1 MKFRNLLG
9 YVVGSA
15 IFLVFFLYLIRLISQ
30 KFAFI
35 IFENQIL
42 PIVFGAPF
50 LALGAIYI
58 ILSNIQM
65 KRIGKGN
72 PADGF
77 NVAIGERTKNLMTEG
92 IYKHTRNPM
101 LFGVFTLY
109 IGISLLTNS
118 YAALVFPAIFIAYMS
133 WHVKKFE
140 EPRLLLDFGDEYE
153 RYLRKTPMIV
163 PFLI

>member
-1 MKFRNLLG
+1 
-9 YVVGSA
+9 
-15 IFLVFFLYLIRLISQ
+15 
-30 KFAFI
+30 
-35 IFENQIL
+35 
-42 PIVFGAPF
+42 
-50 LALGAIYI
+50 
-58 ILSNIQM
+58 M

-77 NVAIGERTKNLMTEG
+77 NATIGERTKNLMTEG

-118 YAALVFPAIFIAYMS
+118 YAALVFPAIFSAYMS

-140 EPRLLLDFGDEYE
+140 EPRLLLAFGDEYE

>member
-15 IFLVFFLYLIRLISQ
+15 IFLVFFPYLIRLISQ

-50 LALGAIYI
+50 LVLGAIYI
-58 ILSNIQM
+58 ALSNIQM

-72 PADGF
+72 PADDF
-77 NVAIGERTKNLMTEG
+77 NAAIGERTKNLMTEG

-101 LFGVFTLY
+101 LFSVFALY
-109 IGISLLTNS
+109 IGIACLQIHMPHRFSRDFYRLYEPVCEKLRSLGCFWILATNTS
-118 YAALVFPAIFIAYMS
+118 GICI
-133 WHVKKFE
+133 K
-140 EPRLLLDFGDEYE
+140 R
-153 RYLRKTPMIV
+153 R
-163 PFLI
+163 

>member
-15 IFLVFFLYLIRLISQ
+15 IFLVFFPYLIRIISQ

-35 IFENQIL
+35 IIL

-50 LALGAIYI
+50 LVLGAIYI
-58 ILSNIQM
+58 ALSKIQM

-77 NVAIGERTKNLMTEG
+77 NATIGERTKNLMTEG

-133 WHVKKFE
+133 WHVKKF
-140 EPRLLLDFGDEYE
+140 
-153 RYLRKTPMIV
+153 
-163 PFLI
+163 

>member
-15 IFLVFFLYLIRLISQ
+15 IFLVFFPYLIRIISQ
-30 KFAFI
+30 KFAF
-35 IFENQIL
+35 L

-50 LALGAIYI
+50 LCSGAIYI
-58 ILSNIQM
+58 ALSNIQM

-77 NVAIGERTKNLMTEG
+77 NAAIGERTKNLMTEG

-109 IGISLLTNS
+109 IGITCLQIHTPHRFSRDFYRLYEPVCEKLRSLGCFWTLATNTS
-118 YAALVFPAIFIAYMS
+118 GIC
-133 WHVKKFE
+133 VK
-140 EPRLLLDFGDEYE
+140 R
-153 RYLRKTPMIV
+153 R
-163 PFLI
+163 

>member
-15 IFLVFFLYLIRLISQ
+15 IFLVFFPYLIRLISQ

-77 NVAIGERTKNLMTEG
+77 NAAIGERTKNLMTEG

-101 LFGVFTLY
+101 LFGVFALY
-109 IGISLLTNS
+109 IGIACLQIHTPHRFSRDFYRLYEPVCEKLRDLGCFWILATNTS
-118 YAALVFPAIFIAYMS
+118 GIC
-133 WHVKKFE
+133 VK
-140 EPRLLLDFGDEYE
+140 R
-153 RYLRKTPMIV
+153 R
-163 PFLI
+163 

>member
-15 IFLVFFLYLIRLISQ
+15 IFLVFFPYLIRIISQ

-35 IFENQIL
+35 IIL

-50 LALGAIYI
+50 LVLGAIYI
-58 ILSNIQM
+58 ALLNIQM

-77 NVAIGERTKNLMTEG
+77 NAAIGERTKNLMTEG

-133 WHVKKFE
+133 LYVKN
-140 EPRLLLDFGDEYE
+140 
-153 RYLRKTPMIV
+153 
-163 PFLI
+163 

>member
-15 IFLVFFLYLIRLISQ
+15 IFLVLFPYLIRIISQ

-35 IFENQIL
+35 IIL

-50 LALGAIYI
+50 LVLGAIYVA
-58 ILSNIQM
+58 LSNIQM

-109 IGISLLTNS
+109 IGIACLQIHTPHRFS
-118 YAALVFPAIFIAYMS
+118 
-133 WHVKKFE
+133 
-140 EPRLLLDFGDEYE
+140 PR
-153 RYLRKTPMIV
+153 
-163 PFLI
+163 FLSPI

>member
-15 IFLVFFLYLIRLISQ
+15 IFFSAFSVFDPDY
-30 KFAFI
+30 FAEICFYYN
-35 IFENQIL
+35 FTYC
-42 PIVFGAPF
+42 FGVPF
-50 LALGAIYI
+50 FVLGAIYI
-58 ILSNIQM
+58 ALSKIQM

-77 NVAIGERTKNLMTEG
+77 NAAIGERTKKLMTEG

-118 YAALVFPAIFIAYMS
+118 YAAPVFP
-133 WHVKKFE
+133 
-140 EPRLLLDFGDEYE
+140 R
-153 RYLRKTPMIV
+153 
-163 PFLI
+163 FLSPI

>member
-15 IFLVFFLYLIRLISQ
+15 IFLVFFPYLIRIISQ

-35 IFENQIL
+35 IIL

-50 LALGAIYI
+50 LVLGAIYI
-58 ILSNIQM
+58 ALLNIQM

-77 NVAIGERTKNLMTEG
+77 NAAIGERTKNLMTEG

>member
-15 IFLVFFLYLIRLISQ
+15 IFLALFPYLIRIISQ

-35 IFENQIL
+35 IIL

-58 ILSNIQM
+58 ALSNIQM

-72 PADGF
+72 LANGF
-77 NVAIGERTKNLMTEG
+77 NAAIGERTKNLMTEC
-92 IYKHTRNPM
+92 IYKHTRNPI
-101 LFGVFTLY
+101 LFSVFALY
-109 IGISLLTNS
+109 IGIACLQIHMPHRFSRDFYRLYEPVCEKLRSLGCFWILATNTS
-118 YAALVFPAIFIAYMS
+118 GIC
-133 WHVKKFE
+133 VK
-140 EPRLLLDFGDEYE
+140 R
-153 RYLRKTPMIV
+153 R
-163 PFLI
+163 

>member
-15 IFLVFFLYLIRLISQ
+15 IFLALFPYLIRIISQ

-118 YAALVFPAIFIAYMS
+118 YAAPVFP
-133 WHVKKFE
+133 
-140 EPRLLLDFGDEYE
+140 R
-153 RYLRKTPMIV
+153 
-163 PFLI
+163 FLSLI

>member
-15 IFLVFFLYLIRLISQ
+15 IFLALFPYLIRIISQ

-50 LALGAIYI
+50 LMLGAIYI
-58 ILSNIQM
+58 ALSNIQM

-77 NVAIGERTKNLMTEG
+77 NAAIGERTKNLMTEG
-92 IYKHTRNPM
+92 IYKHTRNPI
-101 LFGVFTLY
+101 LFSVFALY
-109 IGISLLTNS
+109 IGITCLQIHTPHRF
-118 YAALVFPAIFIAYMS
+118 FP
-133 WHVKKFE
+133 
-140 EPRLLLDFGDEYE
+140 R
-153 RYLRKTPMIV
+153 
-163 PFLI
+163 FLSPI

>member
-15 IFLVFFLYLIRLISQ
+15 IFLVLFPYLIRIISQ

-35 IFENQIL
+35 IIL

-50 LALGAIYI
+50 LVLGAIYVA
-58 ILSNIQM
+58 LSNIQM

-77 NVAIGERTKNLMTEG
+77 NAAIGERTKNLMTEG

-109 IGISLLTNS
+109 IGITCLQIHTPHRFSRAFYRLYEPVCEKLRDLGCFWTLATN
-118 YAALVFPAIFIAYMS
+118 MS
-133 WHVKKFE
+133 GICVK
-140 EPRLLLDFGDEYE
+140 R
-153 RYLRKTPMIV
+153 R
-163 PFLI
+163 

>member
-15 IFLVFFLYLIRLISQ
+15 IFLVLFPYLIRIISQ

-35 IFENQIL
+35 IIL

-50 LALGAIYI
+50 LVLGAIYVA
-58 ILSNIQM
+58 LSNIQM

-77 NVAIGERTKNLMTEG
+77 NAAIGERTKNLMTEG

-101 LFGVFTLY
+101 LFGVFALY
-109 IGISLLTNS
+109 IGIAWLQIHTPHRFS
-118 YAALVFPAIFIAYMS
+118 
-133 WHVKKFE
+133 
-140 EPRLLLDFGDEYE
+140 PR
-153 RYLRKTPMIV
+153 
-163 PFLI
+163 FLSPI

>member
-15 IFLVFFLYLIRLISQ
+15 IFLVLFPYLIRIISQ

-35 IFENQIL
+35 IIL

-50 LALGAIYI
+50 LMLGAIYVA
-58 ILSNIQM
+58 LSNIQI

-77 NVAIGERTKNLMTEG
+77 NAAIGERTKN
-92 IYKHTRNPM
+92 
-101 LFGVFTLY
+101 
-109 IGISLLTNS
+109 
-118 YAALVFPAIFIAYMS
+118 
-133 WHVKKFE
+133 
-140 EPRLLLDFGDEYE
+140 
-153 RYLRKTPMIV
+153 
-163 PFLI
+163 

>member
-15 IFLVFFLYLIRLISQ
+15 IFLVFFPYLIRLISQ
-30 KFAFI
+30 KFAFT

-58 ILSNIQM
+58 ALSNIQM

-101 LFGVFTLY
+101 FFSIFTLY
-109 IGISLLTNS
+109 IGISLLTNL
-118 YAALVFPAIFIAYMS
+118 YAAPVFP
-133 WHVKKFE
+133 
-140 EPRLLLDFGDEYE
+140 R
-153 RYLRKTPMIV
+153 
-163 PFLI
+163 FLSLI

>member
-15 IFLVFFLYLIRLISQ
+15 IFLALFPYLIRIISQ

-50 LALGAIYI
+50 LVLGAIYVA
-58 ILSNIQM
+58 LSNIQM

-77 NVAIGERTKNLMTEG
+77 NAAIGERTKNLMTEG

-118 YAALVFPAIFIAYMS
+118 YAAPVFPAIFIAYMS
-133 WHVKKFE
+133 RYVKFE

-163 PFLI
+163 SFLI